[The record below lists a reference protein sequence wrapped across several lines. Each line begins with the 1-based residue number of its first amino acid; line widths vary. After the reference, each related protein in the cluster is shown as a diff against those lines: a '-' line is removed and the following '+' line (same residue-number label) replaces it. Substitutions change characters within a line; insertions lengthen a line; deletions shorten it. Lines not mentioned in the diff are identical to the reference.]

1 MLEIH
6 RYYVGRTVIPY
17 RSQGANAMGETLPSS
32 HLPDRFLPQMTSWDA
47 TLHVIPA
54 ESLIWDAIL
63 AEESGPAASL
73 WLMRVFGILLA
84 LWVISVMIMGL
95 SHSYFGANCY
105 QSITVS
111 SLHRGSQWKLYL
123 NYLALLPL
131 HFMRSTD
138 TSTGQNNQLYSPSE
152 REFLTSKRRI
162 HDDSVLN
169 FLSVRRTS
177 CSSHVSFKIVCSTHN
192 LV

>member
-1 MLEIH
+1 M
-6 RYYVGRTVIPY
+6 VP
-17 RSQGANAMGETLPSS
+17 TLTS
-32 HLPDRFLPQMTSWDA
+32 HLPEQLTSWDA
-47 TLHVIPA
+47 TLHATPA

-63 AEESGPAASL
+63 AEESGPEASL

-95 SHSYFGANCY
+95 SQSFFGGTCY
-105 QSITVS
+105 QSISVRS
-111 SLHRGSQWKLYL
+111 VHGGSQWKLYL
-123 NYLALLPL
+123 NYLAFLPL

-162 HDDSVLN
+162 LDDSVLN

-177 CSSHVSFKIVCSTHN
+177 CNSHVSFKIVCKTHN
-192 LV
+192 LAWF